1 MKSQPFTM
9 SALAF
14 GAALGFAAPASAS
27 LIYLGNSPV
36 AGGVGN
42 SQIVLSLSS
51 PGSTSVE
58 TGSVSPGP
66 TCTGDIQNPCKS
78 PSNQTPSFADAGVT
92 SASSVRIYLDAQ
104 EPGNDNS
111 ITANSLVLNVYNSSG
126 TSLVFSASLAPVPLN
141 LTTCPGQ
148 GNNCVNVFGLDT
160 QQAATLQ
167 GVFSSSE
174 LVGLAASF
182 SNATGGPDRL
192 FLANGATTPVP
203 PPVTTPEPASLLL
216 IGTGLVGAGLLRRKR
231 A

>member
-1 MKSQPFTM
+1 MKSQLVTTA
-9 SALAF
+9 ALAL
-14 GAALGFAAPASAS
+14 GALVGFAVPASAS

-51 PGSTSVE
+51 PGNTTIE

-92 SASSVRIYLDAQ
+92 SAANLRIYLDAQ
-104 EPGNDNS
+104 EPGNDNL
-111 ITANSLVLNVYNSSG
+111 ITADSLMLNVYNSAG

-182 SNATGGPDRL
+182 SNATAGPDRL
-192 FLANGATTPVP
+192 FLANGTTVPVP
-203 PPVTTPEPASLLL
+203 PPVNTPEPASLFL
-216 IGTGLVGAGLLRRKR
+216 IGTGLVGAGLLRRKW